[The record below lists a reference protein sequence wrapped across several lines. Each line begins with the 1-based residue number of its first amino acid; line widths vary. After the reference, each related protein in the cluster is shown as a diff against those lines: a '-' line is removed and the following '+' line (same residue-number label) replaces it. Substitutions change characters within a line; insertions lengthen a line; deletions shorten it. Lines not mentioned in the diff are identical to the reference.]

1 MISKKIINKVH
12 IQKCPITSL
21 LAPKEVTQT
30 GLGEIALKE
39 CSHLGEI
46 NFFFK
51 WLPQKSL
58 FIWHIHKVIL
68 NLPKIE
74 SNKEK
79 NKF

>member
-39 CSHLGEI
+39 CSLLGKLTS
-46 NFFFK
+46 F
-51 WLPQKSL
+51 
-58 FIWHIHKVIL
+58 L
-68 NLPKIE
+68 NDYLRNHY
-74 SNKEK
+74 SSDT
-79 NKF
+79 FTR